1 VSNPVEK
8 TNVQIRVRNAFGG
21 EDIREIEA
29 QSNRVNPIWEL
40 QSRGLLAIAIPP
52 SITHAIA
59 DALKWVSLTGL
70 IISTGMVTAAISPW
84 MTITVLAAIALPVAA
99 LGYYLRTHC
108 DDGQTFMNYRVIL
121 FLLGLALAIVGGF

>member
-1 VSNPVEK
+1 VTSPIEK
-8 TNVQIRVRNAFGG
+8 TKVQIRVRNAFGG

-29 QSNRVNPIWEL
+29 QSNRVDPIWEL

-52 SITHAIA
+52 NIAHAIA

-70 IISTGMVTAAISPW
+70 IISTGMVTAAIAPW

-99 LGYYLRTHC
+99 LGHYLRSHV
-108 DDGQTFMNYRVIL
+108 DDGQMFMNYRVIL
-121 FLLGLALAIVGGF
+121 FLIGLALAIVGGF